1 LMVCQT
7 GTQALWSQRFQQAT
21 LVSLWHTS
29 KTALMGL
36 PSPAPPYSHPAFPTP
51 APELRITN
59 TPSTSAHTNNPQVSS
74 KPGPK
79 AAASPNWMP
88 AARLE
93 PVFRQLH
100 PHIMILLH
108 QHRDTGGRQPDAVFM
123 ILNFF
128 GDTDTHKHLR
138 SGWR

>member
-1 LMVCQT
+1 MVCQT

-21 LVSLWHTS
+21 LVSLWHII
-29 KTALMGL
+29 KAAPHGLTAR
-36 PSPAPPYSHPAFPTP
+36 PAPPCSYPAFPTP

-59 TPSTSAHTNNPQVSS
+59 TPSTSTHTNRAQVSS

-88 AARLE
+88 AARFE

-100 PHIMILLH
+100 PHIMTLLH
-108 QHRDTGGRQPDAVFM
+108 QHRDTGGRQPNAVFV